1 MIYKYIFL
9 ILIILIKSTNFSNSI
24 ENKILLKVDNEII
37 TTIDISNEINYLS
50 ALNNSVKQLD
60 KNSVIGIA
68 KNSLIKDK
76 IKQIEL
82 NKSLS
87 KLNIDENHF
96 NLVLKNTY
104 SKIGF
109 NNIDNFINHL
119 NNHNVKID
127 KVKEKIILDINWK
140 RLVYAKYK
148 NKIKIDKDKISEEI
162 INKKNKDFQLSEIVF
177 NLENNEKL
185 NEKFKLIKK
194 SIDDN
199 GFKNTALKF
208 SISDSSK
215 IGGDLGWISS
225 SAISSRILNRLI
237 DINKNQY
244 TKPIKVPSGFLIL
257 KINNIKEKTIE
268 VNIDEEVQ
276 KVINV
281 KINEQLTQYS
291 NLYINKL
298 KKNIIINEL

>member
-127 KVKEKIILDINWK
+127 KVK
-140 RLVYAKYK
+140 
-148 NKIKIDKDKISEEI
+148 
-162 INKKNKDFQLSEIVF
+162 KKLF
-177 NLENNEKL
+177 
-185 NEKFKLIKK
+185 
-194 SIDDN
+194 
-199 GFKNTALKF
+199 
-208 SISDSSK
+208 
-215 IGGDLGWISS
+215 
-225 SAISSRILNRLI
+225 
-237 DINKNQY
+237 
-244 TKPIKVPSGFLIL
+244 
-257 KINNIKEKTIE
+257 
-268 VNIDEEVQ
+268 
-276 KVINV
+276 
-281 KINEQLTQYS
+281 
-291 NLYINKL
+291 
-298 KKNIIINEL
+298 